1 MSGSST
7 FHKALQAIESKLDAL
22 LQERQQL
29 LQENRSLRQAEQ
41 DWHTERAKL
50 VEKNELARTRVE
62 AMIARLKS
70 LESDA

>member
-7 FHKALQAIESKLDAL
+7 FNQALQAIESKLDAL

-29 LQENRSLRQAEQ
+29 LQENRNLRQAEQ
-41 DWHTERAKL
+41 SWQQERAKL
-50 VEKNELARTRVE
+50 VEKNELARSRVE